1 MNPPTRRTM
10 LGAGLAAAGL
20 LLAGCSNLGT
30 LRTLNDLTPGDGGVT
45 RVVTGAAFGGDALQT
60 LDVYA
65 PRDARNARVLVFFY
79 GGSWRF
85 GSRLDYGFVAKAF
98 AARGFVVVLPDY
110 RKSPPTPFPGFVQD
124 GAAAVAW
131 TRSNIARYGGD
142 PARIAVSGHSAGA
155 HIAAM
160 VALDPQWLAAAGAPG
175 SVKAFVGFA
184 GPYDFYPFEP
194 GGSAEKAFGH
204 PRDPAATQPIS
215 FARTSS
221 PPSLLLTGTEDVTVK
236 PRNSISLGAAL
247 KTKGATVEVVQYPG
261 IGHIGLLLSL
271 SKPFR
276 GKAPA
281 MKDSVAF
288 LDKHL

>member
-1 MNPPTRRTM
+1 MQQATRRRLIGTV
-10 LGAGLAAAGL
+10 GAAFGLMV
-20 LLAGCSNLGT
+20 AGCSNLQT
-30 LRTLNDLTPGDGGVT
+30 LRTLNDLTPGDGGVE
-45 RVVTGAAFGGDALQT
+45 RVLVGAPFGSDPLQT

-65 PRDARNARVLVFFY
+65 PKSAKNARVLVFFY

-98 AARGFVVVLPDY
+98 ASRGYVVVLPDY

-131 TRSNIARYGGD
+131 TTRNIAKYGGD

-155 HIAAM
+155 HVAAM

-175 SVKAFVGFA
+175 AVKAFVGFA

-215 FARTSS
+215 FARADA
-221 PPSLLLTGTEDVTVK
+221 PPSLLLTGTADTVVK
-236 PRNSISLGAAL
+236 PRNTAALAAAL
-247 KTKGATVEVVQYPG
+247 KAKGARVETVEYPG
-261 IGHIGLLLSL
+261 VGHVGLVLAL

-281 MKDSVAF
+281 LKDSVAF
-288 LDKHL
+288 LDKNL